1 VAAFLRAHPEFLA
14 ERPELYRTL
23 DPPRRV
29 HGDRMAD
36 HMAAMLS
43 AERRRVR
50 GLEAEMDA
58 ALNAERAGHGLTIRV
73 RLAVLALMRCGDV
86 PEAVT
91 QEMPALLGIETCT
104 LLSEAPDRRGVVR
117 LARGAAARLLPP
129 GRDAAVRPAP
139 TDAELIHQEAGAA
152 GEARRPG
159 ARAGLDRPPDPARA
173 GRPRPERAAGE
184 AEHRDAGVPRP
195 GGGGGAGA
203 VAGTPPVLNAR
214 GSTARPTNVSR
225 KASCGLGVLTVEWPR
240 PALEAASH
248 RGRRAAMQGR
258 R

>member
-1 VAAFLRAHPEFLA
+1 VTAGQSSTGRQNPGRAASGRAPEAADAEQLPAASAVAAFLRAHPEFLA
-14 ERPELYRTL
+14 ERPDLYRTL

-36 HMAAMLS
+36 HMAAMLA

-50 GLEAEMDA
+50 GLEAEMEA

-117 LARGAAARLLPP
+117 LPRGDAARLLGP

-139 TDAELIHQEAGAA
+139 TDAELIHQEAAPLVKRDA
-152 GEARRPG
+152 LARVPVWTGHPTLLALG
-159 ARAGLDRPPDPARA
+159 ARDPNALPA
-173 GRPRPERAAGE
+173 KQSTATLAFLGR
-184 AEHRDAGVPRP
+184 
-195 GGGGGAGA
+195 A
-203 VAGTPPVLNAR
+203 VAAALAR
-214 GSTARPTNVSR
+214 
-225 KASCGLGVLTVEWPR
+225 
-240 PALEAASH
+240 
-248 RGRRAAMQGR
+248 
-258 R
+258 

>member
-1 VAAFLRAHPEFLA
+1 VTATRSSTGQQQPGPGRAEAGRTAEADAERSPEASAVAAFLRAYPEFLA
-14 ERPELYRTL
+14 ERPELYRAL

-36 HMAAMLS
+36 HMAAMLA

-50 GLEAEMDA
+50 GLEAEMNA

-117 LARGAAARLLPP
+117 LQRGAAARLLPP
-129 GRDAAVRPAP
+129 GRDAAVRPQP
-139 TDAELIHQEAGAA
+139 TDAELIHQEAAPLVKRDA
-152 GEARRPG
+152 LARVPVWTGHPTLLALG
-159 ARAGLDRPPDPARA
+159 ARDPNALPA
-173 GRPRPERAAGE
+173 KQSTATLAFLGR
-184 AEHRDAGVPRP
+184 
-195 GGGGGAGA
+195 A
-203 VAGTPPVLNAR
+203 VAAALAR
-214 GSTARPTNVSR
+214 
-225 KASCGLGVLTVEWPR
+225 
-240 PALEAASH
+240 
-248 RGRRAAMQGR
+248 
-258 R
+258 